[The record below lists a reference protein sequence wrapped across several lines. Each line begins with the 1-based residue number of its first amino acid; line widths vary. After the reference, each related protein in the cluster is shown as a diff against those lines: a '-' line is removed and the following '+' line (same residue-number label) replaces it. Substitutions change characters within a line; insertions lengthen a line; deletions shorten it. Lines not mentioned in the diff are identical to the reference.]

1 MQSKF
6 EALFFMKLI
15 KNTVGIL
22 LVVLVTLCSCTN
34 ETIEQLPM
42 LKRIVE
48 VSEDGSSTN
57 TTINY
62 NGNKIVSID
71 KSDAFLEFY
80 YTGDLI
86 TKTVEIKKSN
96 SYKNT
101 LDYIYLD
108 GKLTKIT
115 SSENY
120 TINYIHNSDGTIS
133 YEKLL
138 KNANNLEIKIYHGI
152 LYFYTGN
159 LIKDEQ
165 ILDNTGNDILS
176 KREISLQYDTKNNPL
191 NNILGFG
198 KLLNYQQLIS
208 LNNAT
213 VSVESTTVKRIN
225 DDQIISSIKRIDIQ
239 YQYNSNGY
247 PSEVVSEN
255 IVFGGTDAKHL
266 KSQLFYN

>member
-1 MQSKF
+1 
-6 EALFFMKLI
+6 MKRI
-15 KNTVGIL
+15 INTVGIL
-22 LVVLVTLCSCTN
+22 LVVIVTLCSCSN

-48 VSEDGSSTN
+48 ISDDGSSTS
-57 TTINY
+57 TTLNY
-62 NGNKIVSID
+62 NENKIVSID
-71 KSDAFLEFY
+71 KIDALLEFY
-80 YTGDLI
+80 YTGNLI
-86 TKTVEIKKSN
+86 TKSVEINKSN

-120 TINYIHNSDGTIS
+120 NINYIHNNDGTIS
-133 YEKLL
+133 YEKLS
-138 KNANNLEIKIYHGI
+138 KGANNLEVKIHHGI
-152 LYFYTGN
+152 LYFQNGN
-159 LIKDEQ
+159 LIKDVQ
-165 ILDNTGNDILS
+165 ILDNTGNGILS
-176 KREISLQYDTKNNPL
+176 KRELSLEYDTKYNPL

-213 VSVESTTVKRIN
+213 IYYESTSVKRIN
-225 DDQIISSIKRIDIQ
+225 DNQIISSVKRVDNN

-247 PSEVVSEN
+247 PSEIVSEN
-255 IVFGGTDAKHL
+255 IVFGGTDDKHL